1 MKVRRSR
8 EARNGERGSV
18 LAMTAISMF
27 SLLLAAGLAIDI
39 SHFYTAKAELQTA
52 ADAAAL
58 AAASQLN
65 SSSGGIQM
73 ALTEATKALNKYD
86 FANTVTITASDVTFA
101 TNLNGTYI
109 TSAAA
114 IAAPTTIRFA
124 KVTLSPKPV
133 DTTFLSLVMN
143 RTQNLSAT
151 ATAGMSVGL
160 TMNKFYTAYAFIEST
175 ASPLVKGLTYTLD
188 AKAYNDT
195 TPNSYRVLAGPD
207 GDLVATGQ
215 IHAYGYIGS
224 AYNLAN
230 LPGTSPPGNPT
241 AASMCRYAQIG
252 TNTRFGDYTVHP
264 GANSTDQPPD
274 TIVQENIT
282 LLQYRTMQGSGTI
295 QSVPGVNPN
304 LQVENR
310 RIMTLP
316 IALNT
321 MPAYNVGARQ
331 VTANRLAAFF
341 IKKKVGA
348 DCKLHVEYIGAPLV
362 VPMGTFTPGQTQ
374 MSELTIPVL
383 YK

>member
-1 MKVRRSR
+1 MKVRRSK
-8 EARNGERGSV
+8 EARNGERGSI

-39 SHFYTAKAELQTA
+39 SHFYTAKAELQNA

-73 ALTEATKALNKYD
+73 AVTEATKALNNYD
-86 FANTVTITASDVTFA
+86 FRNVVTITEADVTFA

-109 TSAAA
+109 NSTAA

-133 DTTFLSLVMN
+133 DTTFLSLAMN
-143 RTQNLSAT
+143 RTQNISAT

-160 TMNKFYTAYAFIEST
+160 TMNKFYTAYAFIESNT
-175 ASPLVKGLTYTLD
+175 LPLVRGLTYQLD
-188 AKAYNDT
+188 AKAANDSS
-195 TPNSYRVLAGPD
+195 PNSYRVLAGPD
-207 GDLVATGQ
+207 GDLVVTGQ

-224 AYNLAN
+224 AYNIAN
-230 LPGTSPPGNPT
+230 LPGTSPPANLN

-252 TNTRFGDYTVHP
+252 TNTRFGDYSVHP

-282 LLQYRTMQGSGTI
+282 LLEYRTMQGSGTI
-295 QSVPGVNPN
+295 QSVPGVNQN

-316 IALNT
+316 IGMNT
-321 MPAYNVGARQ
+321 AYNVSARQ

-348 DCKLHVEYIGAPLV
+348 DCKLHVEYIGSPLA
-362 VPMGTFTPGQTQ
+362 VPEGVYTPGQSQ